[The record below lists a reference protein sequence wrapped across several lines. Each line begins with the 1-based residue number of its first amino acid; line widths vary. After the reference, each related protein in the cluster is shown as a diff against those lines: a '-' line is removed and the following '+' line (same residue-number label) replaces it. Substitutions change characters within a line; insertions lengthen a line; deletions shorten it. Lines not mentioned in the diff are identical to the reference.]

1 MGGKIMSRCK
11 YEGNH
16 QPESMADALGKCY
29 CDRCVREREKDGR
42 IRRLERE
49 NKRLKRKRYI

>member
-1 MGGKIMSRCK
+1 MSRCK